1 MFFLQNLTFVMF
13 IFSVLVILFNYK
25 SDEEIKEYVTKVE
38 VLKETE
44 FPNKKVRFEDKQ
56 EDAEVEA

>member
-1 MFFLQNLTFVMF
+1 MF